1 MEPEIVFA
9 VMGAIVGVTI
19 GQLKSEIIADRF
31 SKLMGKRFSKAA
43 EILNRS
49 KSNDETFH

>member
-9 VMGAIVGVTI
+9 VLGAIVGVTI
-19 GQLKSEIIADRF
+19 GQLKSEVIADHF
-31 SKLMGKRFSKAA
+31 SKPLGKGFRKAV

-49 KSNDETFH
+49 KSYDKTFH

>member
-1 MEPEIVFA
+1 MESEIVFA
-9 VMGAIVGVTI
+9 VLGAIVGVTI

-31 SKLMGKRFSKAA
+31 SKPLGKRFRKVI

-49 KSNDETFH
+49 KFQDKTFH